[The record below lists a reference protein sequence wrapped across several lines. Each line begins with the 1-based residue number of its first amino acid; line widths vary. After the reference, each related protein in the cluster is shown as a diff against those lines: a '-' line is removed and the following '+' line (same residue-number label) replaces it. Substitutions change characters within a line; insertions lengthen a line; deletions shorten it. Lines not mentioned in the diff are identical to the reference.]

1 MIAIWTYALPPL
13 LLLGTLAWVHA
24 AWRRNVNIVDS
35 LWSLFFLVAS
45 AVYLVVGGDTRP
57 SSLLLVTLVA
67 LWSLRLSL
75 HLTLRNAG
83 KGEDRR
89 YAAMRAA
96 NPRFNGQSLLT
107 VFGLQAVLAW
117 LISLPL
123 AAAIVSPAALQP
135 LHLIAVALFLVGF
148 AFEAVADWQL
158 VRFKTE
164 PDNKGRVLDRGLW
177 RYSRHPNYFGEA
189 VIWWSFYL
197 FALASG
203 AAWTGFAPLLMT
215 FLLLKVS
222 GITLLEKDIQSRRSE
237 YRRYQETTPAFF
249 PWKPRDVGHPVSAK
263 EHHS

>member
-1 MIAIWTYALPPL
+1 MITIWIYALPPL
-13 LLLGTLAWVHA
+13 LLIGALAWAYA
-24 AWRRNVNIVDS
+24 AGRRNVNIVDS
-35 LWSLFFLVAS
+35 LWSLFFFVA
-45 AVYLVVGGDTRP
+45 ATVYLVAGGQVIA
-57 SSLLLVTLVA
+57 SSLLLFTLVA

-75 HLTLRNAG
+75 HLALRNAG
-83 KGEDRR
+83 KPEDRR

-96 NPRFNGQSLLT
+96 NPRFNSQSLVT

-123 AAAIVSPAALQP
+123 AAALVTPAAMQP
-135 LHLIAVALFLVGF
+135 LHLLALALFLVGF
-148 AFEAVADWQL
+148 MFEAVADWQL
-158 VRFKTE
+158 VRFKAD
-164 PDNKGRVLDRGLW
+164 PGNAGRVLDRGLW

-203 AAWTGFAPLLMT
+203 AAWTVFAPALMT

-222 GITLLEKDIQSRRSE
+222 GVTLLEKDIQDRRPE
-237 YRRYQETTPAFF
+237 YRRYKETTPAFF
-249 PWKPRDVGHPVSAK
+249 PWKPRDTGRPVIAK